1 MKKSFIRVLSVLLA
15 MILASAVLVACDIG
29 GSKKDKKD
37 KDKDSDT
44 SKTFDVDTMQA
55 DLEEAGYLVSTEPV
69 GEDSLYEGAEHVLVA
84 LLDDYRI
91 SVYFFDTKA
100 NAKTAH
106 EQMKEA
112 FDIIGEDFDFKLKGN
127 IIYIGSE
134 KAIKDAGIE
143 STTTTRPSNKPSAGT
158 SGNAGD
164 RQTEV
169 EEDYCETFPV
179 NGYETEFGTAS
190 IGGIEYGSGGIQF
203 GTGDVEYGSGVII
216 IVGSGTESGIE
227 YESAS
232 KSHYGD
238 STTEHETV
246 WGSSSWH

>member
-127 IIYIGSE
+127 IIYAGSE
-134 KAIKDAGIE
+134 KAIQDAGIE
-143 STTTTRPSNKPSAGT
+143 STTTRPNNKPN
-158 SGNAGD
+158 SGIGGNEGVRD
-164 RQTEV
+164 TEG
-169 EEDYCETFPV
+169 EEDYF
-179 NGYETEFGTAS
+179 
-190 IGGIEYGSGGIQF
+190 
-203 GTGDVEYGSGVII
+203 
-216 IVGSGTESGIE
+216 
-227 YESAS
+227 
-232 KSHYGD
+232 
-238 STTEHETV
+238 ETV
-246 WGSSSWH
+246 PENEADIAAMAEEYIARYNAIYRYRHDRPYLLLSHSRRTRQRNYAYPYNPLHTPLPRRPS